1 MELQENLEG
10 FEQADIGVA
19 AITYDAPEDQQAFIE
34 DYAIRYP
41 FLSDIEARSM
51 LALGILNEKYQPGDS
66 AYGIP
71 HPGVFVLNPDMRIV
85 GKIFVEPYSVRVD
98 AAGVLSYADSVLQ
111 GASVEP
117 PEQEAPAEQDAP
129 TEQDA
134 L

>member
-10 FEQADIGVA
+10 FEQAGIGVA
-19 AITYDAPEDQQAFIE
+19 AMTYDAPEDQQAFIE

-41 FLSDIEARSM
+41 FLSDIEARSV

-71 HPGVFVLNPDMRIV
+71 HPGVFVLNPDMCIV

-117 PEQEAPAEQDAP
+117 PEQEAPAEQDVP

>member
-10 FEQADIGVA
+10 FERAGIGVA
-19 AITYDAPEDQQAFIE
+19 AITYDAPEDQQAFME
-34 DYAIRYP
+34 DYGIRYP
-41 FLSDIEARSM
+41 LLSDIEARSV

-71 HPGVFVLNPDMRIV
+71 HPGVFVLNPEMRIV

-98 AAGVLSYADSVLQ
+98 AAGVLSYADSLLK
-111 GASVEP
+111 GAPAEP
-117 PEQEAPAEQDAP
+117 IEPAEQEAPAEQG
-129 TEQDA
+129 E

>member
-10 FEQADIGVA
+10 FEQAGIGVA

-34 DYAIRYP
+34 DYGIRYP
-41 FLSDIEARSM
+41 FLSDIEARSV

-71 HPGVFVLNPDMRIV
+71 HPGVFVLNPEMRIV

-98 AAGVLSYADSVLQ
+98 AAGVLSYADSVLNA
-111 GASVEP
+111 ASAEP
-117 PEQEAPAEQDAP
+117 IEPDAPAEQG
-129 TEQDA
+129 E